1 MFPNTK
7 NFFEYF
13 GISIIAQ
20 ATEKFCFRK
29 ISFEEEQLTIYSKT

>member
-13 GISIIAQ
+13 GIRVITQ
-20 ATEKFCFRK
+20 AAEKFCFK
-29 ISFEEEQLTIYSKT
+29 KNSFEEEQLS